1 MKAPE
6 SVMMMMMMMMIGQ
19 LACVVPLVWW
29 QSQLLLSL
37 IQFCAS
43 FLTRAHRVSI
53 TDSAFTY
60 HTSNALFPLHAP
72 HIRICTCRSHVAPA
86 PLTPT
91 SLVFPFSQ
99 TAAVI

>member
-6 SVMMMMMMMMIGQ
+6 SVTTTTMMMIGQ

-29 QSQLLLSL
+29 QSHLWLYL

-60 HTSNALFPLHAP
+60 HTSNALFPLHAY
-72 HIRICTCRSHVAPA
+72 
-86 PLTPT
+86 
-91 SLVFPFSQ
+91 VF
-99 TAAVI
+99 AHAGAM